1 MNRFLVTLLLIVGH
15 IGVLSAA
22 DRPAIEGGTKS
33 VFKMEGSR
41 NPFWPIGW
49 KPSAHG
55 QSQIPDTA
63 FVVTSITLAKEG
75 HYAIMNGKILQEG
88 QQFSMQLGNQM
99 YQLKVKSIEDGQVV
113 LISDNQEIMVP
124 LRRK

>member
-1 MNRFLVTLLLIVGH
+1 MNRFVAVSLLVMGG
-15 IGVLSAA
+15 IGVLSAS
-22 DRPAIEGGTKS
+22 DTPAIQGSTKS
-33 VFKMEGSR
+33 SFKMEGNR

-55 QSQIPDTA
+55 ESQIPDTA

-88 QQFSMQLGNQM
+88 QQFAMQLGSQK
-99 YQLKVKSIEDGQVV
+99 YQLKVKAIEDGQIV
-113 LISDNQEIMVP
+113 LISDDQEITVP